1 MYYNVNCSLKLTT
14 FTLNNSNNNFHV
26 TLALDIHDTYI
37 SSEINLVNI
46 NHSICMKKH
55 VPNIE

>member
-26 TLALDIHDTYI
+26 TLALDIHDTCI
-37 SSEINLVNI
+37 SSEINLANI
-46 NHSICMKKH
+46 NHSFCMKKH